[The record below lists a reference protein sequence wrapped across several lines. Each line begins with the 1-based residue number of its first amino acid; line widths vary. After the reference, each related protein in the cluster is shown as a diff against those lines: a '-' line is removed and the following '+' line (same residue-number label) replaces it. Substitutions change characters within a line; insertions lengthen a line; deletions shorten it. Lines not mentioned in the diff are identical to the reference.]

1 MKTSS
6 RTSPTK
12 RNDLAPGT
20 AEPILSLAWSL
31 FSPKVL
37 VVPAL
42 PVASTGTATRT
53 SRNQPSK
60 GSDEL
65 DAAYRRVRELSES
78 LCETLQPEDC
88 VVQTVPEVSPT
99 KWHLAHTS
107 WFFETFVL
115 KEALADYR
123 PINAQYAYLFN
134 SYYNAAG
141 KMHCRP
147 KRGLISRPTL
157 SETLEYRHGVDALME
172 GILENEDLLK
182 QFAPTIVLGINHE
195 QQHQELMLTDIKH
208 VFSENPLR
216 PIFRE
221 RAEAVAPQFLR

>member
-1 MKTSS
+1 MLRQRGDKMDQQSE
-6 RTSPTK
+6 TK
-12 RNDLAPGT
+12 FDA
-20 AEPILSLAWSL
+20 
-31 FSPKVL
+31 
-37 VVPAL
+37 VPH
-42 PVASTGTATRT
+42 
-53 SRNQPSK
+53 NQPSK
-60 GSDEL
+60 RSDDL
-65 DAAYRRVRELSES
+65 GAAYYRVRELSES

-99 KWHLAHTS
+99 KWHLAHTC

-115 KEALADYR
+115 KEALPDYT

-172 GILENEDLLK
+172 GILQDENLLK

-216 PIFRE
+216 PIFRQRE
-221 RAEAVAPQFLR
+221 ETISSAVPPSRWGPFPEGVHQIGHADDGFF

>member
-1 MKTSS
+1 MQLQDTVRTEGPSS
-6 RTSPTK
+6 NPETISQFRSVPGAAKGTGVAT
-12 RNDLAPGT
+12 APGS
-20 AEPILSLAWSL
+20 EIDRSEDL
-31 FSPKVL
+31 
-37 VVPAL
+37 
-42 PVASTGTATRT
+42 RI
-53 SRNQPSK
+53 R
-60 GSDEL
+60 
-65 DAAYRRVRELSES
+65 YRLVREFSEK
-78 LCETLQPEDC
+78 LRETLEPEDC
-88 VVQTVPEVSPT
+88 VVQTMPEASPV

-115 KEALADYR
+115 KEVLPNYH
-123 PINAQYAYLFN
+123 PIHPQFAYLFN

-157 SETLEYRHGVDALME
+157 SETLEYRHEVDALME

-182 QFAPTIVLGINHE
+182 QFAPIIVLGINHE
-195 QQHQELMLTDIKH
+195 QQHQELMVTDIKH

-221 RAEAVAPQFLR
+221 RAETASSTVPPIGW